1 MKGLSKESELL
12 FISQSLDLPDTG
24 VAATREVTL
33 PLNTLERQIFVVTD
47 IQCYVSGTP
56 FTQSTTIPNQDVD
69 WSWSISTQ
77 DLDAGLAPGET
88 GDIGNPRVLAAGG
101 ARFSIG
107 VTSGDVFQYQW
118 GTNDSTTGT
127 PSDYLGIIA
136 TPDFY
141 IRGQFLNAAGLGN
154 ATIQT
159 RVVGYMAVASADVYA
174 ALVTQEVN
182 SQ

>member
-24 VAATREVTL
+24 IAVTREVSL

-47 IQCYVSGTP
+47 IQCYVAGTP
-56 FTQSTTIPNQDVD
+56 FTQSSVVPNQDID
-69 WSWSISTQ
+69 WSWSISSQ
-77 DLDAGLAPGET
+77 DLNPGLLTTET
-88 GDIGNPRVLAAGG
+88 GNIGNPRVLAAGG

-107 VTSGDVFQYQW
+107 VTSGDVLQYQW

-136 TPDFY
+136 TPDYY
-141 IRGQFLNAAGLGN
+141 IRAQFKNAGGIGTAS
-154 ATIQT
+154 IET
-159 RVVGYMAVASADVYA
+159 RVVGFMAVASADVYA